1 MGACGAKT
9 CTDLIHR
16 LFRDEGIPDSEVID
30 QSVRPLFI
38 EVPLGAFAGVPD
50 GQETGHG

>member
-50 GQETGHG
+50 GQEAGHG